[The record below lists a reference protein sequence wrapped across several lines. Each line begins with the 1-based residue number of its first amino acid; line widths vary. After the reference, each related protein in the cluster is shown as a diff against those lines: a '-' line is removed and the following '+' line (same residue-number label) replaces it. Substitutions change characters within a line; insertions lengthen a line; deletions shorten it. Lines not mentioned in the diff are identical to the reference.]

1 MEEKEK
7 VKVISTEE
15 GSISINIPDLRLK
28 RRWNKKGAELT
39 IDLDTL
45 KEAMYEPGV
54 EYMFK
59 TGMLYIEDMDK
70 KKKLE
75 LEPEDATEPENII
88 VLSDVQ
94 KKRYLTVLPIGE
106 FKDSIKKLSVEQRKE
121 LVNFAIENEL
131 CDLARSKILMETTG
145 IDVLNAIRI
154 KQSDKEA

>member
-45 KEAMYEPGV
+45 KEAMYDPGV

-131 CDLARSKILMETTG
+131 CDLARSKTLY
-145 IDVLNAIRI
+145 A
-154 KQSDKEA
+154 